1 MGGQTTRICRFSK
14 ILNAPLRFAYTW
26 CTDFREDDHKITGS
40 KSRRLII
47 EKTKRRAVYVTK
59 QKGSKRLTSVGIVTL
74 HPPDRWH
81 FCSIGGQIIETG
93 KYQLKKI
100 GPRETKLEAVFTLK
114 RSATMASKM
123 EFINHLNEFWEKYGV
138 ALEKD
143 YIGKLR

>member
-1 MGGQTTRICRFSK
+1 MGRQTARICRFSK
-14 ILNAPLRFAYTW
+14 ILNAPLWFVYSW

-93 KYQLKKI
+93 KYHLKKI

-114 RSATMASKM
+114 RNATMASKM
-123 EFINHLNEFWEKYGV
+123 EFIKHLNEFWKKYDV

-143 YIGKLR
+143 YIAKLG